1 MWRGERYYRLT
12 NTQPDGLFVG
22 IGLRIKKRKGEKYMF
37 RRDVQNLADVL
48 NLCLRRNGLETP
60 LLQHR
65 LVNAWDRVVGPG
77 VVAYT
82 GEKFIKN
89 QTLMVKIKN
98 PALRQDLSMMKQ
110 RLITRLNGEVGSMII
125 TDIKF
130 Y

>member
-1 MWRGERYYRLT
+1 M
-12 NTQPDGLFVG
+12 
-22 IGLRIKKRKGEKYMF
+22 
-37 RRDVQNLADVL
+37 
-48 NLCLRRNGLETP
+48 
-60 LLQHR
+60 
-65 LVNAWDRVVGPG
+65 GPG

-98 PALRQDLSMMKQ
+98 PALRQDLSMVKQ
-110 RLITRLNGEVGSMII
+110 RLITRLNAEVGSMII

>member
-1 MWRGERYYRLT
+1 
-12 NTQPDGLFVG
+12 
-22 IGLRIKKRKGEKYMF
+22 MF

-89 QTLMVKIKN
+89 QTTIVDKRMMVPAFLIKDQ
-98 PALRQDLSMMKQ
+98 PLSHM
-110 RLITRLNGEVGSMII
+110 LLNTFPTVGQ
-125 TDIKF
+125 
-130 Y
+130 

>member
-1 MWRGERYYRLT
+1 M
-12 NTQPDGLFVG
+12 
-22 IGLRIKKRKGEKYMF
+22 
-37 RRDVQNLADVL
+37 L

-65 LVNAWDRVVGPG
+65 LVNAWDRVVGPD

>member
-1 MWRGERYYRLT
+1 M
-12 NTQPDGLFVG
+12 
-22 IGLRIKKRKGEKYMF
+22 
-37 RRDVQNLADVL
+37 
-48 NLCLRRNGLETP
+48 
-60 LLQHR
+60 
-65 LVNAWDRVVGPG
+65 GPG